1 MRIRLY
7 LDEDAMDEDLVYGL
21 RLRGVDVMT
30 AREAGVIER
39 NDKEHLDCA
48 TGQGRVLYSFN
59 VSDYY
64 RLHTECLSQ
73 ERSHAG
79 IILARQ
85 QRYSVGQQVRCLLK
99 LIAAKSAEDMRNQVE
114 FLSSWISAIE
124 QP

>member
-21 RLRGVDVMT
+21 RLRGLDVMT
-30 AREAGVIER
+30 AREAGMIER
-39 NDKEHLDCA
+39 NDKEHLDYA

-64 RLHTECLSQ
+64 RLHTEYLSQ

-85 QRYSVGQQVRCLLK
+85 QRYSVGEQQRRLLK
-99 LIAAKSAEDMRNQVE
+99 LVATRSAEEMRNRVE
-114 FLSSWISAIE
+114 FLSAWD
-124 QP
+124 